1 MNTDLNLVL
10 KFEQDIEYV
19 DIIIQDR
26 DEKILANIKQSHNQ
40 DVTVNCKIK
49 LPNTILIRLNN
60 QPTKIKNKFVK
71 LSNLYIGNIEVNQQ
85 TLLQMC
91 EYKSIQTDTINF
103 TTVWYGNGIVT
114 IDLFDKD
121 FTSFLL
127 HYHNHIKL

>member
-49 LPNTILIRLNN
+49 LPNKILIRLNN

-91 EYKSIQTDTINF
+91 EYKLIQTDTINF

>member
-71 LSNLYIGNIEVNQQ
+71 LSNLWLGNIELNQQ
-85 TLLQMC
+85 TMLQIC
-91 EYKSIQTDTINF
+91 EYKSTQSGTTEF
-103 TTVWYGNGIVT
+103 TTIWHLNGIVT

>member
-49 LPNTILIRLNN
+49 LPNKILIRLNN